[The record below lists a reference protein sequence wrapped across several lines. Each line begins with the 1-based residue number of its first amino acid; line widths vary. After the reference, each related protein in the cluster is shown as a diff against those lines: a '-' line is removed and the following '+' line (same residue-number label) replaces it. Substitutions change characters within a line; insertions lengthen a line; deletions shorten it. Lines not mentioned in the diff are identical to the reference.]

1 VAREEQPDIAGGGGG
16 GGGGEF
22 ILLPSCLT
30 RKNGDGLLDPSLGNR
45 EP

>member
-1 VAREEQPDIAGGGGG
+1 MAREAQPDIAGGGGG